1 MEITSKLKSTTFI
14 PLLLQD
20 TFLWKRKHAVRISFF
35 SGGDT
40 NITLRLVSFARQTKL
55 FYDHQLN
62 FKRQIL
68 AINLDYFLT
77 QLVLEICF
85 AYKFTLTFHSKRT
98 GRWLRKAMVV
108 WEWIRPYLCKSQQ
121 NFWMIDLKFE
131 WLGNIRRRY
140 LLLCQKRFCGW
151 RHGTKPGTWKYTTF
165 ANLSFSKYASHRI
178 YAYYVLHMSK

>member
-1 MEITSKLKSTTFI
+1 MCTLSHTLLHTTSSISCVQTSIVFVVFGF
-14 PLLLQD
+14 LQSNLD
-20 TFLWKRKHAVRISFF
+20 GNYFETQVHHLHPSPCCKTLFSEKENMQYVFPFL

-98 GRWLRKAMVV
+98 GR
-108 WEWIRPYLCKSQQ
+108 
-121 NFWMIDLKFE
+121 
-131 WLGNIRRRY
+131 
-140 LLLCQKRFCGW
+140 
-151 RHGTKPGTWKYTTF
+151 
-165 ANLSFSKYASHRI
+165 
-178 YAYYVLHMSK
+178 

>member
-1 MEITSKLKSTTFI
+1 MCTLSHTLLHTTSSISCVQTSIVFVVFGFLQSNLDGNYFETQVHHLHPPAAAARHISLKKKTCSTY
-14 PLLLQD
+14 
-20 TFLWKRKHAVRISFF
+20 FLF

-85 AYKFTLTFHSKRT
+85 AYKFTLTFHSKRYIPAVDS
-98 GRWLRKAMVV
+98 LRMNKTILMQ
-108 WEWIRPYLCKSQQ
+108 KST
-121 NFWMIDLKFE
+121 K
-131 WLGNIRRRY
+131 
-140 LLLCQKRFCGW
+140 LL
-151 RHGTKPGTWKYTTF
+151 
-165 ANLSFSKYASHRI
+165 ND
-178 YAYYVLHMSK
+178 

>member
-14 PLLLQD
+14 HPPASARHISLKKK
-20 TFLWKRKHAVRISFF
+20 TCSTYFLF

-85 AYKFTLTFHSKRT
+85 AYKIHVDF
-98 GRWLRKAMVV
+98 
-108 WEWIRPYLCKSQQ
+108 SQQ
-121 NFWMIDLKFE
+121 TYRPLTEKSDGSLRMNKT
-131 WLGNIRRRY
+131 
-140 LLLCQKRFCGW
+140 LLMQKS
-151 RHGTKPGTWKYTTF
+151 TKLL
-165 ANLSFSKYASHRI
+165 ND
-178 YAYYVLHMSK
+178 